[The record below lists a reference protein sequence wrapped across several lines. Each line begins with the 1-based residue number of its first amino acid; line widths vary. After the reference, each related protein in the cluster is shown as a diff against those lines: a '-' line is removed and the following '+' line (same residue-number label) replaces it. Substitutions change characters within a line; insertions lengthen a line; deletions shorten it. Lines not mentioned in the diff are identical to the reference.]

1 VDDGQLLAEALP
13 ELVKRTEIH
22 TLITDGGYGGQ
33 ASDGAVETASTV
45 THIQTAIR
53 GAAPDPDKF
62 HLSDFDIQQ
71 DEKGKPTQLTCPQ
84 GHTVAVQPGR
94 TTGWQARFDAALCS
108 TCPFQR
114 AGRCRVQPQKRDSR
128 YVLTFTTPQL
138 RSARRRRTYLAH
150 LNHSHNLRS
159 AIEASVRSVK
169 HPFRAG
175 KLPVRGK
182 FRVACMLL
190 GSAAMTNV
198 RRIQRYLA
206 AKMSAAGAI
215 LNQTERPAD
224 PSDSFFAAFGR
235 FLARWLRPQPSHA
248 QGIGC

>member
-1 VDDGQLLAEALP
+1 
-13 ELVKRTEIH
+13 
-22 TLITDGGYGGQ
+22 
-33 ASDGAVETASTV
+33 
-45 THIQTAIR
+45 
-53 GAAPDPDKF
+53 
-62 HLSDFDIQQ
+62 
-71 DEKGKPTQLTCPQ
+71 
-84 GHTVAVQPGR
+84 
-94 TTGWQARFDAALCS
+94 
-108 TCPFQR
+108 
-114 AGRCRVQPQKRDSR
+114 
-128 YVLTFTTPQL
+128 VLTFTTPQL

-224 PSDSFFAAFGR
+224 PSDSFFCR
-235 FLARWLRPQPSHA
+235 FRTLPGALVMSSTHPRPGHRLLKIGFL
-248 QGIGC
+248 QGSQK